1 MTPCVDTE
9 DSPMAMSSDEVGDE
23 PSSSPDEV
31 GDEPTSSQ
39 LQANA
44 TVHYTQVKIL

>member
-23 PSSSPDEV
+23 PSSS
-31 GDEPTSSQ
+31 Q